1 MHEGNDMSIM
11 ITLKKP
17 TPERG
22 GGLRDAQIM
31 DTAVLCQEGW
41 PLRQQDWPFG
51 LPEPQGGQRQVC
63 REEETAWDDRSI

>member
-1 MHEGNDMSIM
+1 MDARI
-11 ITLKKP
+11 ITWLI
-17 TPERG
+17 RYGHVLGAGIWVG
-22 GGLRDAQIM
+22 GYAVLALV
-31 DTAVLCQEGW
+31 VLCQEGW